1 MMKGTLGF
9 LLASTLIVA
18 CNSSW
23 AVSAEGDIAVS
34 GFGTTRD
41 GEELLPEE
49 LRGQV
54 VLATYW
60 VSWCG
65 YCRKAM
71 ADFASFQQVAKDH
84 GLKVVFI
91 NHKEDRDIFRNAE
104 RSLRKYEVL
113 MAHDRKGNYGDAY
126 GVDSYPHILLLDR
139 DGTVVRSS
147 SGYGANS
154 KNFYAKA
161 IAKLLEDETA
171 TTSNEAPADAVT
183 AAPEPNNNGVEL
195 DRSIRI
201 ETPAVE
207 VEMDLTA
214 PMPTP

>member
-1 MMKGTLGF
+1 MMKGTLRV
-9 LLASTLIVA
+9 LLASMLVMA
-18 CNSSW
+18 CNNSW

-41 GEELLPEE
+41 GEELLPEN

-104 RSLRKYEVL
+104 RSLRKYDVL

-126 GVDSYPHILLLDR
+126 GVDSYPHILLLDK

-161 IAKLLEDETA
+161 IAKLLEGEAA
-171 TTSNEAPADAVT
+171 TTSGETAVEAVMPAPATNAN
-183 AAPEPNNNGVEL
+183 AVEL
-195 DRSIRI
+195 DRSTHI
-201 ETPAVE
+201 ETPAIE
-207 VEMDLTA
+207 TEMDLTV
-214 PMPTP
+214 PVP